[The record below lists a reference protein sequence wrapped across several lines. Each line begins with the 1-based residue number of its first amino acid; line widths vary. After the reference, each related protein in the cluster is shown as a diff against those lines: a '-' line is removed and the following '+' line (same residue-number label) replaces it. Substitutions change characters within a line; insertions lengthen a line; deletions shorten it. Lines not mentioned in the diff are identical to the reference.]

1 MNVPVQN
8 TLNPPAFE
16 IPDPPDEF
24 GQDGGKFY
32 RCYDALAEEI
42 DEDMAKGLKEQL
54 DGMLILPAFSQAS
67 ISHSSGLPS
76 LFYPLT
82 QLMTL
87 IRSLRRT
94 MQI

>member
-54 DGMLILPAFSQAS
+54 DGMLILRQFRIPRAYHPSS
-67 ISHSSGLPS
+67 I
-76 LFYPLT
+76 
-82 QLMTL
+82 
-87 IRSLRRT
+87 R
-94 MQI
+94 